1 MKKELRFI
9 CAQPDDTY
17 YTWQV
22 HLWLESLKKLGHSN
36 KATVLIYIPDFRE
49 KNTRWEKIIDLYPET
64 EFVFYKDVDK
74 VSKLLNIY
82 IPIIRPYVLMRYFR
96 DHPEMKDKAVFY
108 CDSDIVFTEEFNIDK
123 YIDDDISYLSDTNSY
138 INASYFDSKIK
149 DVLPEKLEA
158 YKERDILE
166 EITSINGIS
175 REIAEAN
182 NLHSG
187 GAQYLLKN
195 IDEQFWSDVMSS
207 CLVIRTH
214 LRNVNQEFFENE
226 NKGFQSWCAD
236 MWGVLWNIWKR
247 GGQTMNTPD
256 MEFAWSS
263 DPIEKLKRTTILHN
277 AGITDPFMGG
287 AYPAFYKGTYHTGKD
302 PFNDPHLQDVLNN
315 EESKKRCNH
324 YYLTQL
330 LELKEKYNLKY
341 E

>member
-1 MKKELRFI
+1 
-9 CAQPDDTY
+9 
-17 YTWQV
+17 
-22 HLWLESLKKLGHSN
+22 
-36 KATVLIYIPDFRE
+36 
-49 KNTRWEKIIDLYPET
+49 
-64 EFVFYKDVDK
+64 
-74 VSKLLNIY
+74 
-82 IPIIRPYVLMRYFR
+82 
-96 DHPEMKDKAVFY
+96 MKDKAVFY
-108 CDSDIVFTEEFNIDK
+108 CDSDIVFTEKFNIDK

-158 YKERDILE
+158 YKERDILQ
-166 EITSINGIS
+166 EITSLNGIS

-195 IDEQFWSDVMSS
+195 VDEKFWSDVMSS
-207 CLVIRTH
+207 CLLIRTH
-214 LRNVNQEFFENE
+214 LRNINQEFFENE

-236 MWGVLWNIWKR
+236 MWAVLWNIWKR
-247 GGQTMNTPD
+247 EGQTINTAD

-263 DPIEKLKRTTILHN
+263 DPIEKLERTTILHN

-287 AYPAFYKGTYHTGKD
+287 SYPAFYKGTYHTGKD

-315 EESKKRCNH
+315 EESKKHCNH